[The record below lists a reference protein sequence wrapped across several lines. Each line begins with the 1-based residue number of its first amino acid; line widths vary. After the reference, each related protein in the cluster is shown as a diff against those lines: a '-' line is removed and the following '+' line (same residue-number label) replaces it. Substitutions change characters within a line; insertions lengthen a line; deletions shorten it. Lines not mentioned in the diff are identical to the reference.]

1 MARKK
6 RTRASSANTGLR
18 QYTNNNCN
26 NPTVFLEI
34 PYIKA

>member
-6 RTRASSANTGLR
+6 RARASSANTGLK
-18 QYTNNNCN
+18 QYTNNHYN

-34 PYIKA
+34 HYTKA